1 MMKRRDF
8 LAASTAFGLS
18 PLAMA
23 HAAEQVSG
31 QRSYLE
37 LRMYQFDTEE
47 QRKGFEE
54 FARAAAI
61 PALNRA
67 GIKPVGVFY
76 PESELSPAY
85 VLLPHKSLESA
96 TTLVQQL
103 GEDSEF
109 LSSGASFL
117 EAPAD
122 KPAYARMESTLMVA
136 FKGMPQVEIPVT
148 SPNRIFQ
155 LRIYESPSVITGQK
169 KIEMFNDAG
178 EIEIFRRVGLHPVFF
193 GETIIGPK
201 MPNLTYMLSFESQE
215 QRKAN
220 WGKFGQDPDW
230 RRLKTMD
237 EYADKNILSKIT
249 NLFLKPAPCSQI

>member
-1 MMKRRDF
+1 MKRREF
-8 LAASTAFGLS
+8 LAASTALGLT
-18 PLAMA
+18 PWAVA
-23 HAAEQVSG
+23 NAAEQVSG
-31 QRSYLE
+31 DRNYLE
-37 LRMYQFDTEE
+37 LRVYHIETEE
-47 QRKGFEE
+47 QREGFDA
-54 FARAAAI
+54 FAREAAI

-76 PESELSPAY
+76 PETGLSPIY
-85 VLLPHKSLESA
+85 VLLPHESLGSA
-96 TTLVQQL
+96 ATLIQRL
-103 GEDSEF
+103 GEDAEF
-109 LSSGASFL
+109 LNRGASFL
-117 EAPAD
+117 EAPAASA
-122 KPAYARMESTLMVA
+122 AYVRMESTLLIT
-136 FKGMPQVEIPVT
+136 FQGMPQVEIPIT

-193 GETIIGPK
+193 GETIVGPR

-220 WGKFGQDPDW
+220 WGKFGNDPAW
-230 RRLKTMD
+230 RRLKKVD
-237 EYADKNILSKIT
+237 EYADKNILSNIT